1 VARGLGQ
8 AGRVT
13 IVRALATILLLLN
26 GLAVPP
32 VAGAHGAASAAMD
45 NEHRAH
51 HVPSESRPDSP
62 HDRHSA
68 GTPGGECCQAEV
80 CDCGCAF
87 PQAVTLPVPSPRASW
102 HAATPR
108 LTFAVKSF
116 LSNPRS
122 APFRPPA

>member
-1 VARGLGQ
+1 VAHGLGQ

-13 IVRALATILLLLN
+13 IVRALAAMLLLLN

-32 VAGAHGAASAAMD
+32 VAGAHGAAGAATD
-45 NEHRAH
+45 NDHRSH
-51 HVPSESRPDSP
+51 HLPSDSRTDPA

-68 GTPGGECCQAEV
+68 GTPGGECCEAAF
-80 CDCGCAF
+80 CDCGCAS
-87 PQAVTLPVPSPRASW
+87 PQAATLPVLSPQASW
-102 HAATPR
+102 HAASPR
-108 LTFAVKSF
+108 LRFAVKSF